1 MEVKILLHSTSS
13 SEDEDDESDSA
24 SCWCRLKNIDTR
36 EESIKA
42 KNFLD
47 LKSKMAACTFQDGGV
62 DRLSQRRS
70 CQRLCCKDYSILSP
84 RLKPWLI
91 KATQRRSS
99 ILTGLTTGP
108 VTNKATSKR
117 RATRRFRRDTQWRIM
132 DRRFIIRFTFLQK
145 EQTGGGFTEQLET
158 PLRSQKSKWL
168 TTSTLI
174 LFLFQFY
181 TCNFKF
187 KSKIKSTMAL
197 C

>member
-91 KATQRRSS
+91 KATQRRTS

-132 DRRFIIRFTFLQK
+132 DRSSLLDLQFSK
-145 EQTGGGFTEQLET
+145 RSRQEEGSQNSWR
-158 PLRSQKSKWL
+158 LR
-168 TTSTLI
+168 
-174 LFLFQFY
+174 
-181 TCNFKF
+181 
-187 KSKIKSTMAL
+187 
-197 C
+197 